1 MKREY
6 IRLWSFIIAA
16 TLILTAVLIL
26 ISHSFKSSRQDEI
39 DKEYEIISEIDKAND
54 KFLEKVEEYTTK
66 KQKFDEDLKEY
77 TSYFSGMYDRYD
89 KITTDF
95 RNLENYVID
104 VENESIYLNQNCINK
119 MYSNRD
125 TNAKCMAYIS
135 NFEKTVNMF
144 VSDVEYLNKKIDEY
158 NEWYQTNKE
167 ENDKNKSLEHLTV
180 SRYSEYIDIN
190 GDGTYLGKSE

>member
-39 DKEYEIISEIDKAND
+39 DKEYEIIDEINKVND

-66 KQKFDEDLKEY
+66 KEKFDSDLKEY
-77 TSYFSGMYDRYD
+77 TSYFSGMYDKYD

-104 VENESIYLNQNCINK
+104 VENESI
-119 MYSNRD
+119 
-125 TNAKCMAYIS
+125 
-135 NFEKTVNMF
+135 
-144 VSDVEYLNKKIDEY
+144 
-158 NEWYQTNKE
+158 
-167 ENDKNKSLEHLTV
+167 
-180 SRYSEYIDIN
+180 
-190 GDGTYLGKSE
+190 